1 MNIKQ
6 LLREHSPVLGNLS
19 DGDLT
24 ELINLSH
31 EVLIPEGE
39 TVKLA
44 ESTSDCYCVV
54 LHGQIISTVDSDR
67 LNDHIK
73 SRFGVGETLGETLGE
88 IERDDEVNDCGNFR
102 ALEDSRLLCIPQKY
116 YAHLMTSQETL
127 MRSLTE
133 KSHAQTSQ
141 LLVAKYLST
150 LFRTAKL
157 SIADPQARLQVEK
170 EWIEF
175 EDNVLKALTETI
187 EWNILHR
194 GEYLFRQGDEADG
207 AYILVSGVLGVTVQS
222 DEGNERE
229 VDRVNHGE
237 IVGELAL
244 VTDEKRG
251 ANIVALRDCEL
262 FKLPAAT
269 FQHITESYPRMMLNI
284 YRTISTRF
292 MHSRSV
298 KPYRPRKSN
307 LSIFTMN
314 QSANLDDFLQA
325 FCSHLSTLDTTTFL
339 NSESVD
345 RDLGTEGI
353 ANLDRKQPGNIA
365 LMHWLNSH
373 ESKSRFVVYRADS
386 DWSEWS
392 WRCVSQADQIVIFA
406 DINDAAEFSEFKKN
420 VSITGQKW
428 HLVLLH
434 PENTD
439 RPRNTSHWLDT
450 SGAEQIYHV
459 RQHNADD
466 LARLARILIGRAFSL
481 VLGGGGARGL
491 AHIGILRALDELGV
505 KVDMVGGTSIGAPI
519 AGLVAQGLSPAEIKS
534 RARKAFHRLIDYT
547 LPLTSMIRGKRIS
560 KSIDKHTADWDIEDY
575 WLPYF
580 CISTNLTQ
588 ATQVVHK
595 SGNSARA
602 CRASLSIPGVLPPVP
617 NGRDLLV
624 DGGVMNNLPIDVMR
638 NMNPSGTVMA
648 IDVVPPNG
656 STSKED
662 YGLELSGWRQLF
674 RSIIPFQKPA
684 RAPRIGAV
692 IMQSMVLG
700 SSVARELALK
710 QGLAD
715 YYQNIHVKGVG
726 ILEFNKLD
734 YAEKIGYQISLP
746 ESRKWLEQRNR

>member
-31 EVLIPEGE
+31 EVRIPQGE
-39 TVKLA
+39 NVRSVA
-44 ESTSDCYCVV
+44 STTDYFCVV
-54 LHGQIISTVDSDR
+54 LHGQIVSTLDR
-67 LNDHIK
+67 EDDHTL
-73 SRFGVGETLGETLGE
+73 SRFGVGETLSE
-88 IERDDEVNDCGNFR
+88 IEWSGEAEGCCNFR

-116 YAHLMTSQETL
+116 YAHLMTDQQKL
-127 MRSLTE
+127 MQSLME
-133 KSHAQTSQ
+133 NSHAQTSQ
-141 LLVAKYLST
+141 LLVTKYLST
-150 LFRTAKL
+150 LFSTAKL
-157 SIADPQARLQVEK
+157 SIADPQARQKAAE

-175 EDNVLKALTETI
+175 QDNVLKALTDTI
-187 EWNILHR
+187 EWNILRR
-194 GEYLFRQGDEADG
+194 GEHLFRQGDDADG
-207 AYILVSGVLGVTVQS
+207 AYILVSGVLAVTIQS
-222 DEGNERE
+222 DEGEERE

-251 ANIVALRDCEL
+251 ASIMALRDCEL
-262 FKLPAAT
+262 FKLSAAT
-269 FQHITESYPRMMLNI
+269 FQQITEKYPRMMLNI
-284 YRTISTRF
+284 YQTISTRF

-298 KPYRPRKSN
+298 QPYRPRKSN
-307 LSIFTMN
+307 LSIFMMN
-314 QSANLDDFLQA
+314 QSANLESFLQT
-325 FCSHLSTLDTTTFL
+325 FCSYLSSLDTTTFL
-339 NSESVD
+339 TRQSVD

-373 ESKSRFVVYRADS
+373 ESRSRFVVYRADS

-392 WRCVSQADQIVIFA
+392 WRCVSQADQIVVFA
-406 DINDAAEFSEFKKN
+406 DVNDAAEFSKFKMN
-420 VSITGQKW
+420 VSMTGQKW
-428 HLVLLH
+428 QLVLLH
-434 PENTD
+434 PANTD
-439 RPRNTSHWLDT
+439 RPRNTSHWLET
-450 SGAEQIYHV
+450 SGAEQVYHV

-466 LARLARILIGRAFSL
+466 LARLARILTGRAFSL
-481 VLGGGGARGL
+481 VLGGGGARGF
-491 AHIGILRALDELGV
+491 AHIGVLRALDELGV
-505 KVDMVGGTSIGAPI
+505 KVDMIGGTSIGAPI
-519 AGLVAQGLSPAEIKS
+519 ASLVAQGRTPAEIKS
-534 RARKAFHRLIDYT
+534 LARKAFHRLIDYT

-560 KSIDKHTADWDIEDY
+560 KSIEEHTADWDIEDY

-588 ATQVVHK
+588 ATQVIHK

-617 NGRDLLV
+617 NGRDFLV

-648 IDVVPPNG
+648 IDVVPPTG

-662 YGLELSGWRQLF
+662 YGLELSGWQQLF

-692 IMQSMVLG
+692 IMQSIVLG

-715 YYQNIHVKGVG
+715 YYQNIHVKRVG
-726 ILEFNKLD
+726 ILEFNKLE
-734 YAEKIGYQISLP
+734 YAENIGYEISLP
-746 ESRKWLEQRNR
+746 EIRKWLQQKNN

>member
-6 LLREHSPVLGNLS
+6 LLREHSPVLGNLN

-31 EVLIPEGE
+31 EALIPQGE
-39 TVKLA
+39 NVRSDV
-44 ESTSDCYCVV
+44 STTDYFCVV
-54 LHGQIISTVDSDR
+54 LHGQIVSTVDTDR
-67 LNDHIK
+67 EDDHIL
-73 SRFGVGETLGETLGE
+73 SRFGVGETLSE
-88 IERDDEVNDCGNFR
+88 IEWNDEAEGCCNFR

-116 YAHLMTSQETL
+116 YARLMTDQQKL
-127 MRSLTE
+127 MQSLME
-133 KSHAQTSQ
+133 NSHAQTSQ
-141 LLVAKYLST
+141 LLVTKYLST
-150 LFRTAKL
+150 LFSTAKL
-157 SIADPQARLQVEK
+157 SIADPQARQKAAE

-175 EDNVLKALTETI
+175 QDDGLKALTDTI
-187 EWNILHR
+187 EWNILRR
-194 GEYLFRQGDEADG
+194 GEYLFKQGDDADG
-207 AYILVSGVLGVTVQS
+207 AYILVSGVLAVTIQS
-222 DEGNERE
+222 DEGKERE

-251 ANIVALRDCEL
+251 ASIMALRDCEL
-262 FKLPAAT
+262 FKLSAAT
-269 FQHITESYPRMMLNI
+269 FQQITEKYPRMMLNI
-284 YRTISTRF
+284 YQTISTRF

-298 KPYRPRKSN
+298 QPYRPRKSN
-307 LSIFTMN
+307 LSIFMMN
-314 QSANLDDFLQA
+314 QSANLESFLQT
-325 FCSHLSTLDTTTFL
+325 FCSYLSSLDTTTFL
-339 NSESVD
+339 TRQSVD

-373 ESKSRFVVYRADS
+373 ESRSRFVVYRADS

-406 DINDAAEFSEFKKN
+406 DVNDTAEFSEFKKN

-428 HLVLLH
+428 QLVLLH
-434 PENTD
+434 PANTD
-439 RPRNTSHWLDT
+439 RPRNTSHWLET
-450 SGAEQIYHV
+450 SGAEQVYHV
-459 RQHNADD
+459 RQHNDDD
-466 LARLARILIGRAFSL
+466 LARLTRILTGRAFSL
-481 VLGGGGARGL
+481 VLGGGGARGF
-491 AHIGILRALDELGV
+491 AHIGVLRALDELGI
-505 KVDMVGGTSIGAPI
+505 KVDMIGGTSIGAPI
-519 AGLVAQGLSPAEIKS
+519 ASLVAQGLTPAEIKS
-534 RARKAFHRLIDYT
+534 LATKAFHRLIDYT

-560 KSIDKHTADWDIEDY
+560 KSIVEHTADWDIEDY

-588 ATQVVHK
+588 ATQVIHK

-617 NGRDLLV
+617 NGRDFLV

-648 IDVVPPNG
+648 IDVVPPTG

-662 YGLELSGWRQLF
+662 YGLELSGWQQLF

-692 IMQSMVLG
+692 IMQSIVLG

-715 YYQNIHVKGVG
+715 YYQNIHVKRVG

-734 YAEKIGYQISLP
+734 YAENIGYEISLP
-746 ESRKWLEQRNR
+746 EISKWLQQKNN